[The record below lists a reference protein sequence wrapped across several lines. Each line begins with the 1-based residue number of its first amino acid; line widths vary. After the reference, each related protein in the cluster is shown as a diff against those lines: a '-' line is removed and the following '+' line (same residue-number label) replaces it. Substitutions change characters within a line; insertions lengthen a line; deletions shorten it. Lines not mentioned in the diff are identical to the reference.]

1 MKKSMIY
8 ALVAAPMLSL
18 APAAHAQSL
27 SEPAAM
33 VMTKTPGCGCCDAW
47 ADLARAEG
55 HTVEVIETY
64 DYAGMKADHGVP
76 NDLASCHSVKVG
88 DYVER
93 VGAPGGFDGI
103 LRGATFA
110 GRGKTVV
117 IEVTGAP
124 IGSGESPPNPAT
136 LTYQRADGAS
146 RVFNGLWT
154 CGP

>member
-88 DYVER
+88 DYVVEGHVPLEAVKR
-93 VGAPGGFDGI
+93 MLRDKPEISGIAVPGMPAGSPGMGDDPKAKFDVMAFG
-103 LRGATFA
+103 GDAKEGEVYYKA
-110 GRGKTVV
+110 GV
-117 IEVTGAP
+117 E
-124 IGSGESPPNPAT
+124 
-136 LTYQRADGAS
+136 
-146 RVFNGLWT
+146 
-154 CGP
+154 